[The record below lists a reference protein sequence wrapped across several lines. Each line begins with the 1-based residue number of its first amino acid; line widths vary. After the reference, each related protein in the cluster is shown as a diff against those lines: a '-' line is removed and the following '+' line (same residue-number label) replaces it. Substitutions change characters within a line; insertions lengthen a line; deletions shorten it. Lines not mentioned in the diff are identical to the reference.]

1 MRIVHIVPGTG
12 DTFYCQNCL
21 RDQALVGALRALG
34 HDVILVPLYLPLPTD
49 ADDAAGAEDRST
61 PVFFGAL
68 NVYLQQKTSL
78 FRRTPRWID
87 RVLDSRRL
95 LTSIAKRASSTQAR
109 GLEKMTLSMLDGQH
123 GNQAKELDRLISWLA
138 GEARPDIVH
147 LSNALL
153 AGLAKGIR
161 AELDVPLV
169 CSLQDEHT
177 WIDQMQ
183 GDYARLAWQVLS
195 EKVADVDA
203 FVPVSRYYGEMMQ
216 KRMHIPPEKIH
227 VVYPGIALEG
237 YEAADTPVRPPVV
250 GYLSRLSQSLG
261 LDILV
266 EAFIR
271 LKSDARL
278 ETLRLRATGGRTGR
292 DGKFIARTKKRLA
305 ALGIADDVRF
315 EDDFDRAARQRFF
328 RSLSVFSVPA
338 PGGEAFALYII
349 ESLASGVPVVEPRA
363 GAFTE
368 IVEATGGG
376 IICEPD
382 DANALAEVL
391 SSLLLDPERARE
403 LGRRA
408 RDVVRQR
415 FSIASMAREMVKV
428 YEDCAGTRRPANRG
442 ATKNDG

>member
-21 RDQALVGALRALG
+21 RDRALVDALRALG
-34 HDVILVPLYLPLPTD
+34 HDVILAPLYLPLPTD
-49 ADDAAGAEDRST
+49 AVDAENGST
-61 PVFFGAL
+61 PIFFGAL
-68 NVYLQQKTSL
+68 NVYLQQKVSL

-147 LSNALL
+147 ISNALL

-161 AELDVPLV
+161 TELDVPVV

-183 GDYARLAWQVLS
+183 GDYDRLAWEVLS
-195 EKVADVDA
+195 EKVADINA

-216 KRMHIPPEKIH
+216 KRMHIPAEKLH
-227 VVYPGIALEG
+227 VVYPGIDLDG
-237 YEAADTPVRPPVV
+237 YEVAETPVRPPVV

-278 ETLRLRATGGRTGR
+278 ETLRLQATGGRTGR
-292 DGKFIARTKKRLA
+292 DGKFIARMQKRLG
-305 ALGIADDVRF
+305 ALGIADDASF
-315 EDDFDRAARQRFF
+315 GDDFDRAARQRFF

-349 ESLASGVPVVEPRA
+349 ESLASGVPVVEPGT

-376 IICEPD
+376 IIYEPND
-382 DANALAEVL
+382 PDTLAEAL
-391 SSLLLDPERARE
+391 SSLLLDPERSRE

-415 FSIASMAREMVKV
+415 FNVTSMAREMVKV
-428 YEDCAGTRRPANRG
+428 YEDCTGTSRPGNRG
-442 ATKNDG
+442 ATENDG